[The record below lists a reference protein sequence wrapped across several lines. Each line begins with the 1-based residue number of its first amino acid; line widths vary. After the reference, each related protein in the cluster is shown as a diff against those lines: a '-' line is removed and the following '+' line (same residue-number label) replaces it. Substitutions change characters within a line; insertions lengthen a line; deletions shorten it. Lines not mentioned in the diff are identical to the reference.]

1 MSETLVIASDHA
13 GYELKNFLI
22 DKLKVSYEIVDL
34 GTNSADSVD
43 YPNYAHQLASKV
55 TSEQLRGILICGSG
69 IGMSMA
75 VNKHKDIRGALC
87 TSIEMA
93 KLSREHNN
101 ANVLIL
107 GARFTEPELAWE
119 IVDIWLNTDFAGG
132 RHEKRVQAINAF
144 SSSSD

>member
-1 MSETLVIASDHA
+1 MKSRIIIASDHA
-13 GYELKNFLI
+13 GYELKQYLKSKLTDKDFEII
-22 DKLKVSYEIVDL
+22 DI
-34 GTNSADSVD
+34 GTNSSESVD
-43 YPNYAHQLASKV
+43 YPSFAHGLASKV
-55 TSEQLRGILICGSG
+55 ISENIRGILICGSG

-87 TSIEMA
+87 TNTEMA

-119 IVDIWLNTDFAGG
+119 ILEIWLNTDFSGG
-132 RHEKRVQAINAF
+132 RHEQRVQAINI
-144 SSSSD
+144 